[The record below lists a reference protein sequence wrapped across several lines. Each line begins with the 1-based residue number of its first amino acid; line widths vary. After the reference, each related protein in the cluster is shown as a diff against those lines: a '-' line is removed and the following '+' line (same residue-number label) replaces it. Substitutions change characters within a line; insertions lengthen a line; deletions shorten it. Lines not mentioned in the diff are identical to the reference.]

1 MRKVLR
7 ANKPNPG
14 IVPDLALIS
23 DYKLFIFGRF
33 QEREFNTPSL

>member
-7 ANKPNPG
+7 ANKSNPG

-23 DYKLFIFGRF
+23 DYKLFKFGRL
-33 QEREFNTPSL
+33 QEGEFNTPSL